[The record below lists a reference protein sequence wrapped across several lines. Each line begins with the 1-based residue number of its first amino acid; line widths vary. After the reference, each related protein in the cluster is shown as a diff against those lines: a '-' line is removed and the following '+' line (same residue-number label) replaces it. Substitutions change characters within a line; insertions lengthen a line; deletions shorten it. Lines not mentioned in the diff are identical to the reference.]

1 MTTTSAQK
9 TFYAKTFES
18 VLRNY
23 FKCPS
28 KTKTDKPV
36 AYIFLQNKDNKT
48 GYYRTVDRGL
58 SDVMLKSYANDTLAQ
73 EKYLTFFPYVNHF
86 NGAFIVGKEH
96 WNNFINAINIPG
108 ENTIW
113 CVFCDNKNHFLLAHN
128 TSLFIRHEVTI
139 QNDYYT
145 FDAYE
150 IHPQDYISFTRST
163 NDRNDW
169 ICTEIKGGTA
179 QDNVVVMK
187 YENQYTSMLSE
198 SAQCFPLPRIGKKHL
213 FCTEAGIVSAT
224 FTDISNKYHGTDT
237 VDNFITKLRRN
248 LKSNENQVSKDLR
261 MKPVKDVKV
270 IAIPD
275 AFDEQSFIDW
285 QEVHKIVNKTE
296 SMKDYMKQYRRK
308 QNDKNQ

>member
-1 MTTTSAQK
+1 MTTTSEQK

-73 EKYLTFFPYVNHF
+73 EKYLTFFPYVNRF
-86 NGAFIVGKEH
+86 NGAFTVGKEH
-96 WNNFINAINIPG
+96 WNNFINAINIPD
-108 ENTIW
+108 EKTIW
-113 CVFCDNKNHFLLAHN
+113 CVFCIDKDHFILAHN
-128 TSLFIRHEVTI
+128 TSTFIRHDITVET
-139 QNDYYT
+139 DYYT

-150 IHPQDYISFTRST
+150 IHPQDYVLFSRSEE
-163 NDRNDW
+163 DW
-169 ICTEIKGGTA
+169 IVETKGNA
-179 QDNVVVMK
+179 ILMKQDN
-187 YENQYTSMLSE
+187 QYNAILPD
-198 SAQCFPLPRIGKKHL
+198 SAQCYPLPRIGKKHL
-213 FCTEAGIVSAT
+213 FCTEVGIVSAT

-275 AFDEQSFIDW
+275 TFDEQSFIDW

-296 SMKDYMKQYRRK
+296 SMKDYMKQYRSVKKSDRT
-308 QNDKNQ
+308 